1 MGRDLAQRTQQRVAE
16 RTDNAPAEREKSIYD
31 DVRDMEKQFALAM
44 PKGAEATQLVRD
56 AITCIRATPKLLEC
70 ERMSVLGSLMTC
82 AQLGLR
88 PGVGVLGHA
97 YLLPFWDG
105 KSRSHKAQLVIGYQ
119 GYVELAYRSGKV
131 KSIAARTVYT
141 NDVFEIEYGAA
152 EDRWVHKPCI
162 DGPRGEPRLFYAVG
176 RTVDGGYYLT
186 DPMTVADMER
196 YRDKHATAR
205 RKDGVIFGPW
215 VDHFE
220 GMAQKGLALDTPIPT
235 PSGWSSMGTLEVGD
249 RVFDMNGEQ
258 TTVTHK
264 SEVKNIGCYRVEFT
278 NGDAITCDEEH
289 RWVAGIGRNAA
300 RNGWQVRT
308 IGEMHQAKESGHAVV
323 VPVSDELSIPD
334 VALPVSPW
342 MLGLWLGDGAG
353 SARGD
358 RSAHVSITAHRD
370 VLAELQQRIHTT
382 TPYQVG
388 GVWPDKRSNAV
399 QFGVRGGL
407 AKHLAELGVIGDKH
421 VPDIYLRA
429 SARQR
434 LQLLQGLIDSDG
446 SVDGQR
452 GRVRFINTNSRL
464 VDAVEELAVSLGQ
477 VVSRSSRRGQGFGKQ
492 VESECVEWQPSIIPA
507 TLSAK
512 VSRIRPRTVPTYRAV
527 RSIERVESVPTQC
540 IAVDSPTHTY
550 LAGRTMV
557 PTHNT
562 MVRKLMK
569 LMPKSTELVRA
580 IAQDDG
586 VRLNVSPDAV
596 DREPVYVEPEPE
608 PVDVEVEPIPDPPAD
623 QVEVELITDAQAKEL
638 TTALIKAGYS
648 SVSDRLEWLRSTLFN
663 PDLRDVAELSR
674 VQAVEALAVLSG
686 AAK

>member
-220 GMAQKGLALDTPIPT
+220 GMAQK
-235 PSGWSSMGTLEVGD
+235 
-249 RVFDMNGEQ
+249 
-258 TTVTHK
+258 
-264 SEVKNIGCYRVEFT
+264 
-278 NGDAITCDEEH
+278 
-289 RWVAGIGRNAA
+289 
-300 RNGWQVRT
+300 
-308 IGEMHQAKESGHAVV
+308 
-323 VPVSDELSIPD
+323 
-334 VALPVSPW
+334 
-342 MLGLWLGDGAG
+342 
-353 SARGD
+353 
-358 RSAHVSITAHRD
+358 
-370 VLAELQQRIHTT
+370 
-382 TPYQVG
+382 
-388 GVWPDKRSNAV
+388 
-399 QFGVRGGL
+399 
-407 AKHLAELGVIGDKH
+407 
-421 VPDIYLRA
+421 
-429 SARQR
+429 
-434 LQLLQGLIDSDG
+434 
-446 SVDGQR
+446 
-452 GRVRFINTNSRL
+452 
-464 VDAVEELAVSLGQ
+464 
-477 VVSRSSRRGQGFGKQ
+477 
-492 VESECVEWQPSIIPA
+492 
-507 TLSAK
+507 
-512 VSRIRPRTVPTYRAV
+512 
-527 RSIERVESVPTQC
+527 
-540 IAVDSPTHTY
+540 
-550 LAGRTMV
+550 
-557 PTHNT
+557 T

-596 DREPVYVEPEPE
+596 DREPVFVEPEPE
-608 PVDVEVEPIPDPPAD
+608 PVDAEVEPILDPPAD